1 MAKVAII
8 TDSTSYLPENLRE
21 EKNIVMIPLNV
32 IINNETYKEEVELSN
47 DDFYDMVGTEG
58 ALPKTSQPAI
68 GELVELLE
76 KLSADYDEAVMI
88 TLSSGISGT
97 YQSAA
102 AAGGMIEGIKLH
114 VFDSEISC
122 APQGFYVE
130 KAAEMAAAGSAG
142 DEIMYTLEAMKA
154 QGIPAYFV
162 VDDLNH
168 LHRGGRLNTAQLLV
182 GNFLQI
188 KPILH
193 FEDKKIVPFEKVRTK
208 KKAIKRI
215 YEIMDNDIQP
225 GDDIRVCVIHA
236 RREEEAKEILAE
248 ILEKYPHADI
258 TMSYFGPVIGTH
270 LGEGSL
276 GITWYK
282 KR

>member
-8 TDSTSYLPENLRE
+8 TDSTSYLPEKLRE

-47 DDFYDMVGTEG
+47 DDFYDMVGSEG

-76 KLSADYDEAVMI
+76 KLSNNYDEAVMI

-97 YQSAA
+97 YQSAL
-102 AAGGMIEGIKLH
+102 AAGDMVDSIKLH

-130 KAAEMAAAGSAG
+130 KAAEMAAAGASG
-142 DEIMYTLEAMKA
+142 DEIMYTLEAMMA
-154 QGIPAYFV
+154 QGIPAYFI

-215 YEIMDNDIQP
+215 YEIMDQDIQN

-236 RREEEAKEILAE
+236 RREEEAREIQEE
-248 ILEKYPHADI
+248 IRELYPNADI